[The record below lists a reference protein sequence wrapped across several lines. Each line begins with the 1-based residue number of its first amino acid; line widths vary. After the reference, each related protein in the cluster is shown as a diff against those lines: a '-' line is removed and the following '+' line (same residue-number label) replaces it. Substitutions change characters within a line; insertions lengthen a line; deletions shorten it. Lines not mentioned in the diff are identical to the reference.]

1 MIKALY
7 QLGKYQKFVSNK
19 SGVSAILD
27 IPNVDNILYINF
39 RTLEDK
45 TDYLG
50 INEEEYSINK
60 TEELMY
66 KRGAARGGN
75 ITPTLILNKTDI
87 HKSLRNFMLP
97 IKRIDI
103 DGYNTIIDFMGDEK
117 NFNTIA
123 EDIKK
128 LVSQDKKYALS
139 LQLNGKKLNEYQEL
153 EKVLLNNESSKYN
166 FRKAFNKDEQCSI
179 ASDKICYV
187 CKQEKE
193 QINGF
198 TNTFNFYTVDKPGF
212 MTGGFNRKYA
222 WRNYPVCSECGTIL
236 ELGKRYLEDNL
247 SDYFAGF
254 TYFLV
259 PKFIFNIDIENN
271 FKQYNRIMDKL
282 KKNKEITLSKSNER
296 GLIKREPGILRAA
309 ANLENNVSF
318 NIMFYRSHNSE
329 FKILENIEDVYP
341 SRLSY
346 LLQIKKQL
354 EDINK
359 YPEFNSIQINKG
371 KKNTEVI
378 EFSFN
383 FSILKYFFTNYDNH
397 FLEIVHDIFAGKKID
412 YKFII
417 KRLINT
423 IIKKENEDGNS
434 KLITINSWL
443 VLNYL
448 NEAKL
453 LNNINDTEVK
463 SLINSS
469 DNKYIGFIDTHKEIL
484 NTDAKIGIFLEGI
497 LTKLLLNIQ
506 YANSK
511 SKPFY
516 NRLNGLKLN
525 EKLVKRIL
533 TEVINKLNEY
543 DKNYYAELE
552 TLISEYFINANFNA
566 ISDDEMS
573 YYFVL
578 GMNLADKFNAK
589 ENKTSDEED
598 K

>member
-7 QLGKYQKFVSNK
+7 QLGKYQKFISNK

-66 KRGAARGGN
+66 KKGSSRGGN
-75 ITPTLILNKTDI
+75 ITPTLILDKTDI

-123 EDIKK
+123 EDINN

-139 LQLNGKKLNEYQEL
+139 LQLNGKKLNDYQEL

-166 FRKAFNKDEQCSI
+166 FRTAFNKDEQCSI

-259 PKFIFNIDIENN
+259 PKFIFNIDIDNN

-282 KKNKEITLSKSNER
+282 KKNKEITLSKSNEK

-354 EDINK
+354 EDTNK
-359 YPEFNSIQINKG
+359 YPEFNSIQVNKD
-371 KKNTEVI
+371 KNNIEAI

-463 SLINSS
+463 SLIKSS
-469 DNKYIGFIDTHKEIL
+469 DNKYIGFIDAHKEIL

-506 YANSK
+506 YANSN

-543 DKNYYAELE
+543 DKNYYVELE

-573 YYFVL
+573 YFFVL
-578 GMNLADKFNAK
+578 GMNLADKFNTK